1 MILSGC
7 LFEMLFTFKVA
18 HDKHSDTITAFQDK
32 RKWKKILIGTPE
44 KQFTIYLLNL
54 KACLSTCKMKHAILD
69 NYGHTE
75 ASFYSN
81 I

>member
-7 LFEMLFTFKVA
+7 LFEMLFTFKA
-18 HDKHSDTITAFQDK
+18 ACDKHSDTITAFQDK
-32 RKWKKILIGTPE
+32 RKWKKILIGSPE
-44 KQFTIYLLNL
+44 KQFTIYLVNL
-54 KACLSTCKMKHAILD
+54 QAHDSTYKMKHSILD